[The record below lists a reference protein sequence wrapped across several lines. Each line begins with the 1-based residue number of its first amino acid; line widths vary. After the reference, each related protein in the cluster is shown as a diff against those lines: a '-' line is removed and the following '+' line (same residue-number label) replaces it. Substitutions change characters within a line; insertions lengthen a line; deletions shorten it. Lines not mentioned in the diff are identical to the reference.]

1 MNKLL
6 YLNRITDAQNLHVSR
21 YFGNAVLCVSK
32 KCERSK
38 VGLCG
43 GLKILRCWFDTNRS
57 HGCRFDSCGEAAV
70 DKFNSYQAIGHVVC
84 QPIKVGVAVASHFL
98 LHTTATAWRRAK

>member
-1 MNKLL
+1 M
-6 YLNRITDAQNLHVSR
+6 RVEITN
-21 YFGNAVLCVSK
+21 
-32 KCERSK
+32 
-38 VGLCG
+38 
-43 GLKILRCWFDTNRS
+43 KILRCWFDTNRS

-98 LHTTATAWRRAK
+98 LHTTDVALRRQGFKAQKFKFSTIVALACNGRAVGAVRIIKTKF